1 MTLNHPTNASQA
13 ARASQASQ
21 TDLARQARE
30 TLRTLRKRQRPDRS
44 SQPQLSHIT
53 RAVLLLTATAIVA
66 EAVLAVA
73 GGPGAAAA
81 GAVAIVI
88 TGLLVARYVAG
99 ADSIDGAH
107 RKSVRLVHQREPSLR
122 GWATAVEA
130 ARESV
135 TGYERVLRPQLE
147 RLYAV
152 RLADRHGV
160 SLYREPDR
168 AAALVGEELFAWID
182 PRRALYSGPQPP
194 RKKLDRRA
202 QSASSPPPLPDV
214 VLRALVHRLETL

>member
-1 MTLNHPTNASQA
+1 MTPRDQAPQPPRPT
-13 ARASQASQ
+13 
-21 TDLARQARE
+21 
-30 TLRTLRKRQRPDRS
+30 
-44 SQPQLSHIT
+44 QPAQPPQSAQPFHLSHIT
-53 RAVLLLTATAIVA
+53 RAILLLTTTAIVA
-66 EAVLAVA
+66 EAVLTVA

-88 TGLLVARYVAG
+88 AGLLIARYVAG
-99 ADSIDGAH
+99 ADAIDGGH
-107 RKSVRLVHQREPSLR
+107 RKTVRLVHQREPSLR

-135 TGYERVLRPQLE
+135 TGFERVLRPQLE

-152 RLADRHGV
+152 RLADRHGI

-168 AAALVGEELFAWID
+168 AAALVGAELFAWID
-182 PRRALYSGPQPP
+182 PRRPPYSGQQQP
-194 RKKLDRRA
+194 RKALDRRA
-202 QSASSPPPLPDV
+202 QSASSPPPVPDV

>member
-1 MTLNHPTNASQA
+1 MNSSSRASRLFPKRQRTGNAQQLSHA
-13 ARASQASQ
+13 ARAI
-21 TDLARQARE
+21 L
-30 TLRTLRKRQRPDRS
+30 
-44 SQPQLSHIT
+44 I
-53 RAVLLLTATAIVA
+53 LTATAIVA
-66 EAVLAVA
+66 EAVLAIA

-88 TGLLVARYVAG
+88 TGLLIARYVAG
-99 ADSIDGAH
+99 ADAIDGAH

-122 GWATAVEA
+122 GWATAVDA
-130 ARESV
+130 ARDSV
-135 TGYERVLRPQLE
+135 TGFERVLRPQLE

-168 AAALVGEELFAWID
+168 AAEVVGAELFAWID
-182 PRRALYSGPQPP
+182 PRRPPYSGSRPP
-194 RKKLDRRA
+194 RKTLDRRA
-202 QSASSPPPLPDV
+202 QTASSPPPVPDV